1 MRLNEMRASRSES
14 FRRYNVRTAQSANT
28 VHYPHSSK
36 GNKIPMNG
44 LENSYALFVGSQGSE
59 AKPLDSLA
67 RRAIDASISVEWS
80 VADVSKFHVNP

>member
-36 GNKIPMNG
+36 GNKIPLSD
-44 LENSYALFVGSQGSE
+44 LEKSYALFVG
-59 AKPLDSLA
+59 KRCDST
-67 RRAIDASISVEWS
+67 AS
-80 VADVSKFHVNP
+80 